1 MISIRRHIA
10 ESPDQLTTALVRI
23 PYALLEALANYS
35 VKYDPVEFEKNRTA
49 LRKLRGD
56 LEGVRNSTEA
66 LQATGA
72 IVRTIEAYNRGVAT
86 FMDQRAQEMNS
97 VVTMCMDKLQE
108 LADGNGA
115 SAENLRR
122 IGQTLEKAN
131 RSGDVREL
139 KKELAESLQGVQRE
153 AARQQEQSAS
163 IRTQAREL
171 IGKMAVPAAPQ
182 EDADPSTGLPGARSA
197 EKAMQQAIEAHLH
210 TFGVLFA
217 VGLGTVTR
225 RFGPERGEEAFA
237 SVTRQIVSNLGT
249 GDLLFRWKGPVLVAL
264 LERPP
269 EERAVP
275 PEVQRMT
282 ALHPEI
288 VMEADGKTV
297 KIPLKISS
305 ISFHLWEYETLDA
318 VRRILDQC
326 QQTIAPDAV

>member
-1 MISIRRHIA
+1 MISIRRHMA

-72 IVRTIEAYNRGVAT
+72 IVRTIEAYNRGVVT
-86 FMDQRAQEMNS
+86 FMDQQAQEMNS
-97 VVTMCMDKLQE
+97 VVTMCMGKLQE

-153 AARQQEQSAS
+153 AAHQQEQSAS

-171 IGKMAVPAAPQ
+171 IGKMAVPAAPRRTPTHQ
-182 EDADPSTGLPGARSA
+182 PACLAPAALKRPCSRPSKRIFTPLACCSRSVWEPLPVASARNGGKRLS
-197 EKAMQQAIEAHLH
+197 
-210 TFGVLFA
+210 
-217 VGLGTVTR
+217 
-225 RFGPERGEEAFA
+225 P

-326 QQTIAPDAV
+326 QQTIAPGAV